1 VRQAVGVLRRVVI
14 VALLVVAVGLIA
26 LSGRYKGEPTE
37 PSLIDA
43 AAEQLVPNDGA
54 TALRQSEIGIDLAPG
69 WDADLRINGVDV
81 PEDEER
87 RVEGLNQVF
96 FTPGE
101 GRIIEQLAPGQVD
114 VTAVIW
120 RPSEG
125 ETRDSGSRTVRWTFR
140 VA

>member
-1 VRQAVGVLRRVVI
+1 VSVLRRVVI

-101 GRIIEQLAPGQVD
+101 GQIIEQLAPGRVD
-114 VTAVIW
+114 VTAIIW
-120 RPSEG
+120 RPAEG
-125 ETRDSGSRTVRWTFR
+125 ETRDRGSRTVRWTFQ